1 MKCVD
6 IFAGCGGMGLGFM
19 QAGFDMV
26 AALDNWP
33 AAIAVYRDNFKHPIY
48 QQDISKIDATI
59 DLIKQYQPD
68 IIIGG
73 PPCQDFSSA
82 GKRDETQGR
91 AELTYSYA
99 QVIEK
104 IMPDWFVMENVDRI
118 RKSKILDDVI
128 SNFKELGY
136 GLTAVILDAALC
148 NVPQARTRFFLIGK
162 REEQDN
168 FLLHTLQSELSH
180 KQMTIREYLGDTLG
194 LNYYY
199 RHPRNYSRR
208 GIFSIDEPSPTVRGV
223 NRPVPP
229 NYVKHPADPQNIPLT
244 EVRPLTTIER
254 SYLQTFPKDFC
265 FKGTKSNLEQMIGN
279 AVPVNMAN
287 YVAKHILA
295 YEKSTTDKRFLFE
308 FEDSACLPVI
318 LPERALKPLHQT
330 DFSFEYS
337 YAP

>member
-19 QAGFDMV
+19 QAGFDVV

-33 AAIAVYRDNFKHPIY
+33 AAITVYRENFQHPIY
-48 QQDISKIDATI
+48 QQDVSDTDTTV

-82 GKRDETQGR
+82 GKRDESQGR

-104 IMPDWFVMENVDRI
+104 VMPDWFVMENVDRI

-128 SNFKELGY
+128 NDFKQLGY

-148 NVPQARTRFFLIGK
+148 NVPQSRTRFFLIGK
-162 REEQDN
+162 RGEKDN
-168 FLLHTLQSELSH
+168 FLLAALQSGLSH
-180 KQMTIREYLGDTLG
+180 QQMTIREYLGDTLG
-194 LNYYY
+194 INYYY

-229 NYVKHPADPQNIPLT
+229 NYVKHPADPIDVSLA
-244 EVRPLTTIER
+244 EIRPLTTIER
-254 SYLQTFPKDFC
+254 SYLQTFPKSFC

-295 YEKSTTDKRFLFE
+295 YANKEIQHLLFNE
-308 FEDSACLPVI
+308 LVYSSIV
-318 LPERALKPLHQT
+318 LPERALKPLHQA
-330 DFSFEYS
+330 DFLLEYS